1 MEPHS
6 HDEQWIKEQLFKLQ
20 PRDRKQAIEGYK
32 KLFKEAYD
40 NEPIKHKKSNVARFT
55 ANSRLRKFVALT
67 LKSDS

>member
-32 KLFKEAYD
+32 KLFKAAHD
-40 NEPIKHKKSNVARFT
+40 AEPVRHKKSNVARFT

-67 LKSDS
+67 LKSYS